1 MALAHNRP
9 RRRRFLPALLACL
22 ALAVADGGAQC
33 LYGKTPGTPG
43 ADPQA
48 AACTNREDPAGLG
61 NDPDIRKVISA
72 LGLQDVRIRFS
83 GCAHGLFATE
93 ATGLAS
99 APSYRISYPL
109 LPAQGPAGS
118 RGNAAGSPAGPP
130 VRTAGRHP
138 YLAPVTH
145 ELAHVLQLRQ
155 KGDRNALL
163 TGRQILSVELA
174 ADFIAGIAFRRI
186 EALDS
191 LNSFQQNIALVG
203 LYRDRSDDAHGTWE
217 QRTWAFRRG
226 VFYPTDPAPLAPQ
239 EADDRFA
246 SRLFRDAKNVGSS
259 VAQIMA
265 TGSLPD
271 EFPGNKMSAC
281 AEVDG
286 LYDAL
291 RRGRTMLG
299 ACRAPHSALE
309 RAFADN
315 NQRISGEST
324 CFLENPPAPMFAG
337 YSCWQLKSMPG
348 SLECFRPVNRRMVTD
363 HLADKTIDAS
373 LAYRNAAAACGA
385 DVSVAVPTLMSFP
398 VAHLFKFEFGFNRG
412 LGSGNPAPG
421 AMRHGVATA
430 LKPEKTGGVET
441 IEFVTMFAKG
451 LVTTPDQARPSEAI
465 GDWRVEV
472 DWMDE
477 STQQMEKIFRKQAV
491 PMAAR
496 MVDIGIRRREGA
508 PAPARTREAQVQRWQ
523 RTIAAHFERE
533 GFDPIPESKLRTSNG
548 KSIFKTFE
556 EMRLSGDYQLPGMSP
571 NMYFYAS
578 QTAPGCTDSEHGITA
593 AMVFATELRPEAD
606 DYGAVGVIF
615 MAAGD
620 CGRNSPATRKYM
632 KEILDH
638 SINAVRTSL
647 KEQP

>member
-1 MALAHNRP
+1 MTRAPLSSWQGCFFAP
-9 RRRRFLPALLACL
+9 LLTCL
-22 ALAVADGGAQC
+22 ALAAADGKAQC
-33 LYGKTPGTPG
+33 LYSKTPDTAGT
-43 ADPQA
+43 ALQA
-48 AACTNREDPAGLG
+48 AACTNKEDPAGLG
-61 NDPDIRKVISA
+61 GDPDIRKVIAA

-93 ATGLAS
+93 TTGLAS

-109 LPAQGPAGS
+109 LPAAQA
-118 RGNAAGSPAGPP
+118 NAAGSPAGNP
-130 VRTAGRHP
+130 VGTAGRNP
-138 YLAPVTH
+138 YLAPITH

-155 KGDRNALL
+155 KGGRNALL

-174 ADFIAGIAFRRI
+174 ADFIAGIAFKRI

-203 LYRDRSDDAHGTWE
+203 LYREREEDAHGTWE

-226 VFYPTDPAPLAPQ
+226 VFYPADPAPLLPQ

-246 SRLFRDAKNVGSS
+246 QKLFREVRNVDAAF
-259 VAQIMA
+259 VATIA
-265 TGSLPD
+265 TGSLPI

-281 AEVDG
+281 AEVDQ

-291 RRGRTMLG
+291 RRRRTVLG
-299 ACRAPHSALE
+299 TCRAPHSALE

-315 NQRISGEST
+315 NQRLSGEST
-324 CFLENPPAPMFAG
+324 CFLENAPAPMFAG
-337 YSCWQLKSMPG
+337 YSCWQLKSTPG
-348 SLECFRPVNRRMVTD
+348 SLECFRPVDRRMVTD
-363 HLADKTIDAS
+363 HLADKTIEAS

-398 VAHLFKFEFGFNRG
+398 MARLFKFEFGFNRG

-421 AMRHGVATA
+421 GMRHGVATA
-430 LKPEKTGGVET
+430 LKPEKTGGVENV
-441 IEFVTMFAKG
+441 EFVAMFAKG
-451 LVTTPDQARPSEAI
+451 VMTTPDQARPSEAI

-472 DWMDE
+472 DWMDDI
-477 STQQMEKIFRKQAV
+477 TRQMEKVFRKQAV

-523 RTIAAHFERE
+523 RTIAAHLERE
-533 GFDPIPESKLRTSNG
+533 GFDAIPESKLRTADG
-548 KSIFKTFE
+548 KTIFKAFE
-556 EMRLSGDYQLPGMSP
+556 EMRLSGDHQLAGMSP

-578 QTAPGCTDSEHGITA
+578 QAAPGCTDSDHGIAA
-593 AMVFATELRPEAD
+593 AMVFATALRPDTD

-620 CGRNSPATRKYM
+620 CGRNSPAMRKYM